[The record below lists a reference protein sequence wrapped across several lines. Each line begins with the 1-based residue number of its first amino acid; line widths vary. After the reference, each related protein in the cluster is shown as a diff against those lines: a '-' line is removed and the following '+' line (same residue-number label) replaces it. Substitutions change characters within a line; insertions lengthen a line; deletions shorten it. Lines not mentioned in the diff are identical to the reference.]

1 MTNKPLPI
9 RREYDM
15 PDGIMSA
22 LHFGPLTQPIRL
34 VFCHANGFNAQ
45 SYTEVL
51 NALNVHAVALDL
63 RGHGFSRLP
72 IMPEN
77 LPNWYVFRDD
87 ITYFCQTYVKV
98 PVVLAGHSFGAISA
112 ALSAP
117 LLKESMAGYVGFD
130 PVIVPP
136 LIARMTR
143 YARVRESMKNKMSI
157 AAQAGRRRSDF
168 KSNGEAF
175 SNYKNRGAF
184 KGVSDK
190 VLRDY
195 LAGGLKPKGSDMT
208 LACDPLWEQAIFCA
222 QSHKTFAALKTLPA
236 YRRLIFAGK
245 NSPTPRTIQKR
256 VARKLGVNSVA
267 SMNELQHLFPLHHPE
282 KASRALQIMIEKVFG
297 EKAS

>member
-98 PVVLAGHSFGAISA
+98 
-112 ALSAP
+112 
-117 LLKESMAGYVGFD
+117 
-130 PVIVPP
+130 
-136 LIARMTR
+136 
-143 YARVRESMKNKMSI
+143 
-157 AAQAGRRRSDF
+157 